1 MATAVDFEALAR
13 QLGGTTRTQAEVD
26 QERER
31 AAAAAVTA
39 AREAARIPPEVQAQ
53 RDQGAISILR
63 QEEAKAERRAAAG
76 DPRAQADLEAVR
88 REVSRVQGVTAP
100 APSGMQPSL
109 ATSRGVRA
117 DMPAAA
123 PVAARQAPPQDIGAL
138 AQQLGGQTAPTAPQQ
153 PGFLASVLDPITG
166 ALRATQETRTLPEW
180 TSMPELNQMSVASF
194 KSALG
199 TMMSSPRET
208 VQILRTNFPN
218 MGVRQDSAGNFI
230 LRSSVDGK
238 EYAIPPGFSMGDI
251 PRALGS
257 LFAFTPAGA
266 ARTIPGA
273 IAGAA
278 GTQAGIEATQAA
290 TGGEFSPGEVAV
302 AGALGPVGQIV
313 QRGSAALR
321 GGAPRAPTPM
331 AAVPEER
338 IEPSFEIE
346 LPAQP
351 PAQPTPRATA
361 PATPEITVE
370 GGAVPT
376 GAIPAPFEATI
387 APGSVSDVLT
397 LARKAAGSGRGAA
410 SARAKL
416 ADVAQVNPEARDAA
430 QRLGIDVPFDVLSDN
445 PQVRSA
451 VGLTRS
457 LVGSA
462 AESDWQRTV
471 RNATR
476 RSDDVMQQYD
486 AIFIAGRPSTDAASQ
501 RVLDSLKATRDK
513 LDADAGAIYKK
524 IDGTPEV
531 AGLVPKSTAVEMNN
545 LRNTIAEIVG
555 EVGEGGMTAQERKL
569 SQMIEAGPVTYG
581 RLIREKN
588 LIGKAMQGQQS
599 PYGDLDSA
607 TLKRLYGAL
616 AQDQLDN
623 VGRIAGEDVRQQ
635 LRAANLMTAQRKGLE
650 KRMVAGFGTELTGS
664 IATKIQTAL
673 RSGAKGDATAFSE
686 LLKTVPKDLQR
697 ETLATALASVTASRR
712 GTPAGGVA
720 AEEAVFGFND
730 FVKTYRDLR
739 ANPTVYSKM
748 AQVMGPE
755 WDRSMRDLY
764 EISKRVTDAQGRV
777 LTTGK
782 ANQILG
788 EASVQGLIG
797 KVMNTS
803 VAQRVAIEVAAKVPG
818 GGLIAPDIINFMQ
831 SGNKQAVQKA
841 SDLFASPDFQK
852 LATEAATTGG
862 QVSRDALR
870 RTAAS
875 GAFSRFAT
883 AAMLPR
889 DIDSR
894 VMWLQTALQSGR
906 QFSQEPQQ

>member
-1 MATAVDFEALAR
+1 MATAIDFDALAR
-13 QLGGTTRTQAEVD
+13 QLGGTTRTQAETD

-31 AAAAAVTA
+31 AAAVQA
-39 AREAARIPPEVQAQ
+39 ARGETRVTPEVQAQ
-53 RDQGAISILR
+53 RDQAALQILR
-63 QEEAKAERRAAAG
+63 QEEAAIASRAASG
-76 DPRAQADLEAVR
+76 DPRAQADLDAVR
-88 REVSRVQGVTAP
+88 REISRNQGGGAP
-100 APSGMQPSL
+100 APAAGGGIQPTL

-117 DMPAAA
+117 DMPAGGALAA
-123 PVAARQAPPQDIGAL
+123 PAAPPATPPQDFGAL
-138 AQQLGGQTAPTAPQQ
+138 AQQLGGQAAPATPQQ
-153 PGFLASVLDPITG
+153 PGFLASVLDPFTG
-166 ALRATQETRTLPEW
+166 TLRATQETRTLPEW

-208 VQILRTNFPN
+208 VQILQANFPN
-218 MGVRQDSAGNFI
+218 MGVRQDASGNFI
-230 LRSSVDGK
+230 LRSSVDGR

-257 LFAFTPAGA
+257 LLAFTPAGA

-290 TGGEFSPGEVAV
+290 TGGGFSPGEVAV
-302 AGALGPVGQIV
+302 AGALGPAGQIV
-313 QRGSAALR
+313 QRGVTALR
-321 GGAPRAPTPM
+321 GGAPRAPAPTAPTAPTMAERVEPPM
-331 AAVPEER
+331 
-338 IEPSFEIE
+338 FEGA
-346 LPAQP
+346 PAAQP
-351 PAQPTPRATA
+351 PRAAA
-361 PATPEITVE
+361 PAGPEITLE
-370 GGAVPT
+370 GGAPPPAAATAAAPTVAPSPAAPVPS
-376 GAIPAPFEATI
+376 AAPAAAPAPFEATI
-387 APGSVSDVLT
+387 TPEAVSDVLT
-397 LARKAAGSGRGAA
+397 LARVAAGSGRGAA

-416 ADVAQVNPEARDAA
+416 ADLAQVNQEARDAA

-471 RNATR
+471 REATR

-501 RVLDSLKATRDK
+501 RVLDSLKTTRDK

-524 IDGTPEV
+524 IDGTPEA
-531 AGLVPKSTAVEMNN
+531 AGLVPKTTNVEMTN
-545 LRNTIAEIVG
+545 LRDALARIVG
-555 EVGEGGMTAQERKL
+555 EVGEGGMTAQERRL
-569 SQMIEAGPVTYG
+569 LQMIEAGPVTYG

-664 IATKIQTAL
+664 IATKMQTAL
-673 RSGAKGDATAFSE
+673 RSGARGDATAFNE

-712 GTPAGGVA
+712 GTPAGG
-720 AEEAVFGFND
+720 GHLSSL
-730 FVKTYRDLR
+730 K
-739 ANPTVYSKM
+739 
-748 AQVMGPE
+748 
-755 WDRSMRDLY
+755 
-764 EISKRVTDAQGRV
+764 
-777 LTTGK
+777 
-782 ANQILG
+782 
-788 EASVQGLIG
+788 
-797 KVMNTS
+797 
-803 VAQRVAIEVAAKVPG
+803 
-818 GGLIAPDIINFMQ
+818 
-831 SGNKQAVQKA
+831 
-841 SDLFASPDFQK
+841 
-852 LATEAATTGG
+852 
-862 QVSRDALR
+862 
-870 RTAAS
+870 RTAATSSLAPSKSPTYTCRS
-875 GAFSRFAT
+875 GVRVTISV
-883 AAMLPR
+883 AADAKRPN
-889 DIDSR
+889 
-894 VMWLQTALQSGR
+894 T
-906 QFSQEPQQ
+906 

>member
-1 MATAVDFEALAR
+1 V
-13 QLGGTTRTQAEVD
+13 
-26 QERER
+26 
-31 AAAAAVTA
+31 
-39 AREAARIPPEVQAQ
+39 
-53 RDQGAISILR
+53 
-63 QEEAKAERRAAAG
+63 
-76 DPRAQADLEAVR
+76 
-88 REVSRVQGVTAP
+88 
-100 APSGMQPSL
+100 
-109 ATSRGVRA
+109 
-117 DMPAAA
+117 
-123 PVAARQAPPQDIGAL
+123 
-138 AQQLGGQTAPTAPQQ
+138 
-153 PGFLASVLDPITG
+153 
-166 ALRATQETRTLPEW
+166 
-180 TSMPELNQMSVASF
+180 
-194 KSALG
+194 
-199 TMMSSPRET
+199 
-208 VQILRTNFPN
+208 
-218 MGVRQDSAGNFI
+218 
-230 LRSSVDGK
+230 
-238 EYAIPPGFSMGDI
+238 
-251 PRALGS
+251 
-257 LFAFTPAGA
+257 
-266 ARTIPGA
+266 
-273 IAGAA
+273 
-278 GTQAGIEATQAA
+278 
-290 TGGEFSPGEVAV
+290 
-302 AGALGPVGQIV
+302 
-313 QRGSAALR
+313 
-321 GGAPRAPTPM
+321 
-331 AAVPEER
+331 
-338 IEPSFEIE
+338 
-346 LPAQP
+346 
-351 PAQPTPRATA
+351 
-361 PATPEITVE
+361 
-370 GGAVPT
+370 
-376 GAIPAPFEATI
+376 PFEATI
-387 APGSVSDVLT
+387 TPEAVSDVLT
-397 LARKAAGSGRGAA
+397 LARIGAGAGRGAA

-416 ADVAQVNPEARDAA
+416 ADLAQVNQEARDAA

-471 RNATR
+471 REATR

-501 RVLDSLKATRDK
+501 RVLESLKATRDK
-513 LDADAGAIYKK
+513 LDADAGAIYRK

-531 AGLVPKSTAVEMNN
+531 AGLVSKSTAVEMNN
-545 LRNTIAEIVG
+545 LRSTIAGIVG
-555 EVGEGGMTAQERKL
+555 EVGEGGMTAQERRL

-599 PYGDLDSA
+599 PYGDLDSV

-664 IATKIQTAL
+664 IATKMQTAL
-673 RSGAKGDATAFSE
+673 RSGARGDATAFNE

-755 WDRSMRDLY
+755 WDHSMRDLY

-788 EASVQGLIG
+788 ETSVQGLIG

-803 VAQRVAIEVAAKVPG
+803 VAQRVAIEVASKVPG

-841 SDLFASPDFQK
+841 SELFASPDFQK

-862 QVSRDALR
+862 QVGRDTLR

-875 GAFSRFAT
+875 GPFARFAA

-894 VMWLQTALQSGR
+894 VMWLQAALQSGR
-906 QFSQEPQQ
+906 QFSQEPQP